1 MQSTRKMKIT
11 VPRHII
17 IKLFTTSEKGNAF
30 KDILHINRNKNLNN
44 RFCIKNNASEKTT
57 KQHLQSIKK
66 KKDCQPRIL
75 YPTKILLNGSK
86 RKMFSDIQKLKVFI
100 PSRLVLPAMLKE
112 VLQAEE
118 G

>member
-1 MQSTRKMKIT
+1 MQVRKPPSNT
-11 VPRHII
+11 
-17 IKLFTTSEKGNAF
+17 F
-30 KDILHINRNKNLNN
+30 KVL
-44 RFCIKNNASEKTT
+44 
-57 KQHLQSIKK
+57 KK